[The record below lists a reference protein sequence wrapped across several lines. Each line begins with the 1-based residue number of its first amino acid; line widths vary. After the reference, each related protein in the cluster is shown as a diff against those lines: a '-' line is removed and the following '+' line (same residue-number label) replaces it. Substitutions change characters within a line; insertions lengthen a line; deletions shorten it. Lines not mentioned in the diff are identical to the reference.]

1 MMNVDMK
8 TKRQEAIKRMKM
20 MQIFPEAIRQFKD
33 DGRVMVSEPPFGDL
47 SYITETERQEID
59 KFEQEYH
66 ALVYHVVRAYT
77 NFGQLDSW
85 LFVSDYPEEWDM
97 ENTNIEQN
105 IVFTWTINRSVDW
118 MSDMG
123 SIAFRPANG
132 GLLRVL

>member
-8 TKRQEAIKRMKM
+8 TKQQEAIKRMKM
-20 MQIFPEAIRQFKD
+20 MQILPEAIRQFKD
-33 DGRVMVSEPPFGDL
+33 AGKVMVSEPPFGAL
-47 SYITETERQEID
+47 YYITEKERQEVA
-59 KFEQEYH
+59 KFEQEYN
-66 ALVYHVVRAYT
+66 ALVYHVVRTYT

-85 LFVSDYPEEWDM
+85 LFVSNYPEEWDM
-97 ENTNIEQN
+97 ENANIKRN
-105 IVFTWTINRSVDW
+105 IVFTWTINRDVDW

>member
-20 MQIFPEAIRQFKD
+20 MQILPEAIRQFKD
-33 DGRVMVSEPPFGDL
+33 DGAIMVSEPPFGAL
-47 SYITETERQEID
+47 YYITEKEQQEVA
-59 KFEQEYH
+59 KFEQEYN
-66 ALVYHVVRAYT
+66 ALVYHVVRTYT
-77 NFGQLDSW
+77 EFGQLDSW

>member
-1 MMNVDMK
+1 MNVDMK

-20 MQIFPEAIRQFKD
+20 MQILPEAIRQFKD
-33 DGRVMVSEPPFGDL
+33 DGAIMVSEPPFGAL
-47 SYITETERQEID
+47 YYITEKEQQEVA
-59 KFEQEYH
+59 KFEQEYN
-66 ALVYHVVRAYT
+66 ALVYHVVRTYT
-77 NFGQLDSW
+77 EFGHLDSW

-97 ENTNIEQN
+97 ENTNIKRN